1 MVPLVQWLLP
11 KALQEQL
18 VVHEQ
23 LLPPIR
29 SGGELFSWK
38 ALWEGGGNALGSITE
53 LQIVN
58 NLLWGARFAPA
69 PVLDWDLSCLLCLN
83 ELNKLPM
90 LNLSGNIFLFLCA
103 FHFSS
108 KFIWLSCS
116 YVHLLWYNWRHCHC
130 SSRLWLSPEMK
141 ICMLFLNEIKMLNN
155 LRALGWIL
163 SSCFEIDLIIQNYI
177 SLVLQYHWLLFCY
190 HGNL

>member
-1 MVPLVQWLLP
+1 MRVPFHQTHSAILWLLVPMVPLVQWLLP

-58 NLLWGARFAPA
+58 GLWGVRFAPA
-69 PVLDWDLSCLLCLN
+69 PVLDWDLSYLLCLN
-83 ELNKLPM
+83 ELNKQPM

-103 FHFSS
+103 FDFSS

-116 YVHLLWYNWRHCHC
+116 YVHLL
-130 SSRLWLSPEMK
+130 SD
-141 ICMLFLNEIKMLNN
+141 INEDTVI
-155 LRALGWIL
+155 ALVG
-163 SSCFEIDLIIQNYI
+163 SDY
-177 SLVLQYHWLLFCY
+177 LLKWKSVCY
-190 HGNL
+190 F